1 MAEHRYGVPGST
13 HAGVFFTESVIPG
26 AGVVDSVR
34 VEISRQNAH
43 LGVVKERMATEAQR
57 LGAVAIQNFRY
68 GQRAHKW
75 WQQAFT
81 LKWDSESWY
90 GEGQACTPPNPAPLG

>member
-1 MAEHRYGVPGST
+1 MGENRYGVAGNV
-13 HAGVFFTESVIPG
+13 HAGVFFTELTIPQADVI
-26 AGVVDSVR
+26 DFIR
-34 VEISRQNAH
+34 IEISRQNAH
-43 LGVVKERMATEAQR
+43 LGLVKDKMAQEANR
-57 LGAVAIQNFRY
+57 KGAVVIQKFRY

-90 GEGQACTPPNPAPLG
+90 GEGQACAPPNPASMV